1 MQAGI
6 DIEPDGNK
14 TYPYKGYG
22 RIEAG
27 SFNRLV
33 STIDCFSVSLDCVMM
48 EKKILLCV
56 LNHEI
61 DRNESD
67 LETILGKT
75 LKKEKKY
82 AVYNPYIE
90 VEEQ

>member
-1 MQAGI
+1 
-6 DIEPDGNK
+6 
-14 TYPYKGYG
+14 
-22 RIEAG
+22 
-27 SFNRLV
+27 
-33 STIDCFSVSLDCVMM
+33 MM